1 MYDTG
6 LRRDAVPAMK
16 LTPNAAMRARDVSRP
31 RPEHLAEAEAAEASA
46 AAGSR
51 ARTGE
56 AVNQARGEHKTK
68 TPHPPQ
74 PQPQPPPAGGG
85 EERAG
90 RPRCPRLRRRA
101 ACARWHDSG
110 TWCVSVT

>member
-1 MYDTG
+1 M
-6 LRRDAVPAMK
+6 PAMK

-31 RPEHLAEAEAAEASA
+31 RAEHLAEAEAAEASI

-56 AVNQARGEHKTK
+56 AANQARGEDRRRS
-68 TPHPPQ
+68 
-74 PQPQPPPAGGG
+74 PQPPPTTG

-90 RPRCPRLRRRA
+90 RPRFPRRR
-101 ACARWHDSG
+101 RG
-110 TWCVSVT
+110 RGPR

>member
-1 MYDTG
+1 
-6 LRRDAVPAMK
+6 MK

-46 AAGSR
+46 APGSR

-56 AVNQARGEHKTK
+56 AVNQARGEGKMK
-68 TPHPPQ
+68 TP
-74 PQPQPPPAGGG
+74 PPPATG

-90 RPRCPRLRRRA
+90 RPRFPRRR
-101 ACARWHDSG
+101 RGRGSR
-110 TWCVSVT
+110 

>member
-1 MYDTG
+1 
-6 LRRDAVPAMK
+6 VPAMK

-31 RPEHLAEAEAAEASA
+31 RPEHLAEAEAAEASV

-56 AVNQARGEHKTK
+56 AVNQARGGDKTK

-74 PQPQPPPAGGG
+74 PQPQPQPQPPTAAPGD
-85 EERAG
+85 ERAG
-90 RPRCPRLRRRA
+90 RPRFPRRR
-101 ACARWHDSG
+101 RGRGSR
-110 TWCVSVT
+110 

>member
-1 MYDTG
+1 
-6 LRRDAVPAMK
+6 MK

-31 RPEHLAEAEAAEASA
+31 RPEHLAEAEAAEASI

-56 AVNQARGEHKTK
+56 AANQARGEDKMKT
-68 TPHPPQ
+68 PQ
-74 PQPQPPPAGGG
+74 PQPQPPTTG

-90 RPRCPRLRRRA
+90 RPRFPRRR
-101 ACARWHDSG
+101 RGRGSR
-110 TWCVSVT
+110 